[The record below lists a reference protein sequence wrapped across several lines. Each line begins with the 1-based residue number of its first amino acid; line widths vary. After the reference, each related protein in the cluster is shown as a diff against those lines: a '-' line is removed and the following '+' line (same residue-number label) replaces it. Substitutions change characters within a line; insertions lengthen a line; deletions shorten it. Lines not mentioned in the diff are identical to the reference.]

1 MSVFTYD
8 NHISASQAFFESFVV
23 EGRLGYDGCFR
34 DINNS
39 ELEGMGA
46 RYFWS
51 DYSKMDFVDGFKLN
65 EDRRFQLCGVSVE
78 GSVFLLLIVITEVP
92 GFKSKL
98 DVMLQIEFESKMF
111 LDVSVFEEVFDEL
124 LEHIVIPFYS
134 SPVNQ
139 CTPISFAISK
149 ILEPIT
155 TRLYHAI
162 QYEFVRLELND
173 MDPKI
178 IQFLKPF
185 SPKTLERLHLEE

>member
-1 MSVFTYD
+1 MSVFTFD
-8 NHISASQAFFESFVV
+8 NHTNTSQAFFESFVV
-23 EGRLGYDGCFR
+23 EGRLGYDDCFR

-65 EDRRFQLCGVSVE
+65 DGRSFQLCGISCE
-78 GSVFLLLIVITEVP
+78 GSVSLLLIVITEVP

-98 DVMLQIEFESKMF
+98 DVMFQIEFESKMF
-111 LDVSVFEEVFDEL
+111 LDVSVFEEVFEEL
-124 LEHIVIPFYS
+124 LKQIVVPFYS

-139 CTPISFAISK
+139 CSPISYAIFE
-149 ILEPIT
+149 ILKPIT

-162 QYEFVRLELND
+162 QYEFIRLELND

-178 IQFLKPF
+178 VQFLKPF